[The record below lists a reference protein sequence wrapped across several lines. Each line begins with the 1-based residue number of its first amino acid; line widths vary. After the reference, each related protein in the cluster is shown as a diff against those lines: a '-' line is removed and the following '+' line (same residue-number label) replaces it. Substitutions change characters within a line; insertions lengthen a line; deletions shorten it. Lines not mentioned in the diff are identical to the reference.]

1 MNAQEIAA
9 PSAPRATRREWIGL
23 GVLALP
29 CVLYSMDLTV
39 LNLAVPHLAQ
49 DLKPSPSQLLWIVD
63 IYGFLLAGA
72 LITMGTLGDRIGRRR
87 LLMIGATV
95 FGIVS
100 VLAAFAPTPRL
111 LIAARA
117 LLGLAAATLAP
128 STLSLIRNMFLDDR
142 QRTLAIGIWGASFSA
157 GAAIGP
163 FVGGLLLERF
173 WWGSVFLASVPV
185 MALLLILAP
194 RLLPE
199 FRDPKCG
206 RMDILSAALSLA
218 AVLSVI
224 YGIKRLSEML
234 AFSIEQAVFIALGIV
249 FAVIF
254 VRRQKRLADPLID
267 LAMFRIKA
275 LRASLS
281 INIIGLFAAFG
292 FFLLIAQYFQLALGM
307 GPLEAGLWSA
317 PSGPAFVIGSLM
329 TPALAHRIKP
339 ANLLAGAF
347 LIGALGLVIIAY
359 AVMHPSMAVFMT
371 GYVAFC
377 FGIAPMG
384 TLTTDIVMSTV
395 PPERAGA
402 ASGVSETSFELGGA
416 LGIALLGSFV
426 TAIYR
431 SGTSTLAPIKD
442 VDITPAK
449 ETLAGAVAVARDLP
463 PEIGGPLLE
472 VARHA
477 FVGAFTQ
484 AAFVAAGF
492 CVIAA
497 GLSLAFLRTRSP
509 QSPGG

>member
-1 MNAQEIAA
+1 VNAQELAA
-9 PSAPRATRREWIGL
+9 PGAPRATRREWVGL
-23 GVLALP
+23 AVLALP

-39 LNLAVPHLAQ
+39 LNLAVPRLAQ
-49 DLKPSPSQLLWIVD
+49 DLKPSASQLLWIVD

-100 VLAAFAPTPRL
+100 VLAALAPSARL

-128 STLSLIRNMFLDDR
+128 STLSLIRNMFLDSQ

-163 FVGGLLLERF
+163 FVGGILLEQF

-199 FRDPKCG
+199 FRDPQCG
-206 RMDILSAALSLA
+206 RMDIPSAALSLTA
-218 AVLSVI
+218 ILSVI
-224 YGIKRLSEML
+224 YGTKRISETL
-234 AFSIEQAVFIALGIV
+234 TFSFEPAAFIALGIAL
-249 FAVIF
+249 AVAF
-254 VRRQKRLADPLID
+254 VRRQQRLADPLID
-267 LAMFRIKA
+267 LAMFRIPA

-281 INIIGLFAAFG
+281 INVIGLFAAFG
-292 FFLLIAQYFQLALGM
+292 FFMLIAQYFQLALGM

-317 PSGPAFVIGSLM
+317 PSGPAFILGSLL
-329 TPALAHRIKP
+329 TPALANRVRP
-339 ANLLAGAF
+339 ANVLAGAF
-347 LIGALGLVIIAY
+347 LLAAVGLIVIAC
-359 AVMHPSMAVFMT
+359 AVVHPSMAVFIT

-377 FGIAPMG
+377 IGIAPMG
-384 TLTTDIVMSTV
+384 TLTTDIVMSTA
-395 PPERAGA
+395 PPQRAGA
-402 ASGVSETSFELGGA
+402 ASGISETSFELGGA

-426 TAIYR
+426 TALYR
-431 SGTSTLAPIKD
+431 SATSGMAPIAN
-442 VDITPAK
+442 VNIAPAK

-463 PEIGGPLLE
+463 PEIGRPLLE
-472 VARHA
+472 LARAA

-484 AAFVAAGF
+484 AAFVAAAF

-497 GLSLAFLRTRSP
+497 FLSLAFLRRPSATR
-509 QSPGG
+509 

>member
-1 MNAQEIAA
+1 MGA
-9 PSAPRATRREWIGL
+9 PQATRREWIGL

-29 CVLYSMDLTV
+29 CLLYSMDLTV
-39 LNLAVPHLAQ
+39 LNLAVPRLAQ
-49 DLKPSPSQLLWIVD
+49 DLKPSASQLLWIVD

-72 LITMGTLGDRIGRRR
+72 LITMGTLGDRIGRRK

-95 FGIVS
+95 FGLVS
-100 VLAAFAPTPRL
+100 VLAAFAPSAQL

-206 RMDILSAALSLA
+206 RMDLTSAALSLG

-224 YGIKRLSEML
+224 YGIKRMSEML
-234 AFSIEQAVFIALGIV
+234 RFSTEHALFIGLGLVLAVL
-249 FAVIF
+249 F
-254 VRRQKRLADPLID
+254 VRRQRRIAEPLID
-267 LAMFRIKA
+267 LAMFRIPA
-275 LRASLS
+275 LPVALI

-292 FFLLIAQYFQLALGM
+292 FFLLIGQYFQLALGM

-317 PSGPAFVIGSLM
+317 PSGPAFVIGSLL
-329 TPALAHRIKP
+329 TPALAHRVGR
-339 ANLLAGAF
+339 ANLLAAAFIVGAIG
-347 LIGALGLVIIAY
+347 LIVIAY
-359 AVMHPSMAVFMT
+359 AAAHPNMTLFIT
-371 GYVAFC
+371 GYVTFC
-377 FGIAPMG
+377 LGIAPMG

-402 ASGVSETSFELGGA
+402 ASGISETSFELGGA

-426 TAIYR
+426 TALYR
-431 SGTSTLAPIKD
+431 SATVGIPPIAN
-442 VDITPAK
+442 VDIAAARA
-449 ETLAGAVAVARDLP
+449 TLAGAVAVTRGLP
-463 PEIGGPLLE
+463 PEIGEPVLRI
-472 VARHA
+472 AREA

-484 AAFVAAGF
+484 AALVAAAL
-492 CVIAA
+492 CVVVAII
-497 GLSLAFLRTRSP
+497 SLTVLRRS
-509 QSPGG
+509 SVAR

>member
-1 MNAQEIAA
+1 MNAQEQLAA
-9 PSAPRATRREWIGL
+9 PIAPRATRREWIGL
-23 GVLALP
+23 AVLALP
-29 CVLYSMDLTV
+29 CLLYSMDLTV
-39 LNLAVPHLAQ
+39 LNLAIPHIAE
-49 DLKPSPSQLLWIVD
+49 DLEPSASQMLWIVD

-87 LLMIGATV
+87 LLMIGATI

-100 VLAAFAPTPRL
+100 VLAAFAPSARL

-142 QRTLAIGIWGASFSA
+142 QRTLAIGIWGASFST

-199 FRDPKCG
+199 FRDPKSG
-206 RMDILSAALSLA
+206 RMDIASAALSLA

-224 YGIKRLSEML
+224 YGIKRMSEML
-234 AFSIEQAVFIALGIV
+234 VFSIEHAMFIVLGLSLAVL
-249 FAVIF
+249 F
-254 VRRQKRLADPLID
+254 VRRQLRLADPLID
-267 LAMFRIKA
+267 LAMFRIGA

-292 FFLLIAQYFQLALGM
+292 FFLLISQYFQLVLGM
-307 GPLEAGLWSA
+307 GPLEAGLWTA
-317 PSGPAFVIGSLM
+317 PSGPAFVIGSLA
-329 TPALAHRIKP
+329 TPALAHRIRP
-339 ANLLAGAF
+339 AYVLAGGF
-347 LIGALGLVIIAY
+347 FIGAIGLVVI
-359 AVMHPSMAVFMT
+359 SMASAHPNMALFMV

-402 ASGVSETSFELGGA
+402 ASGISETSFELGGA

-431 SGTSTLAPIKD
+431 SALAGLAPIAH
-442 VDITPAK
+442 VDIAPAE
-449 ETLAGAVAVARDLP
+449 ETLAGAVALARGLAP
-463 PEIGGPLLE
+463 QVGEPLLE
-472 VARHA
+472 IARRAFAGA
-477 FVGAFTQ
+477 FVQ
-484 AAFVAAGF
+484 ASL
-492 CVIAA
+492 IAA
-497 GLSLAFLRTRSP
+497 ALCIIAAIIALAFLRRPPSVAR
-509 QSPGG
+509 

>member
-1 MNAQEIAA
+1 VNAQQIAA
-9 PSAPRATRREWIGL
+9 PGAPRATRREWIGL

-39 LNLAVPHLAQ
+39 LNLAVPLLAE

-185 MALLLILAP
+185 MALLLILGP

-199 FRDPKCG
+199 FRDPQCG
-206 RMDILSAALSLA
+206 RMDIVSAALSVG

-224 YGIKRLSEML
+224 YGIKRMAETLS
-234 AFSIEQAVFIALGIV
+234 FSAEQAVFIALGLAL
-249 FAVIF
+249 AVVF
-254 VRRQKRLADPLID
+254 VRRQLHLADPLID
-267 LAMFRIKA
+267 LAMFRIRA

-281 INIIGLFAAFG
+281 INVIGLFAAFG
-292 FFLLIAQYFQLALGM
+292 FFLLIAQYFQIALGM

-317 PSGPAFVIGSLM
+317 PSGPAFVLGSLL
-329 TPALAHRIKP
+329 TPALAHRMPP

-347 LIGALGLVIIAY
+347 FVAAVGLLIIAY
-359 AVMHPSMAVFMT
+359 AIVHPGMAVFMT

-384 TLTTDIVMSTV
+384 TLTTDIVMSTA

-402 ASGVSETSFELGGA
+402 ASGISETSFELGGA

-431 SGTSTLAPIKD
+431 SATAGIAPIAG
-442 VDITPAK
+442 VDITPLK
-449 ETLAGAVAVARDLP
+449 ETLAGAVTLARELP
-463 PEIGGPLLE
+463 PEVGGPLLE
-472 VARHA
+472 VARQA
-477 FVGAFTQ
+477 FAGAFTQ
-484 AAFVAAGF
+484 AAFVAAAF

-497 GLSLAFLRTRSP
+497 ILSLVFLRRPS
-509 QSPGG
+509 GAR

>member
-23 GVLALP
+23 GVLTLP

-39 LNLAVPHLAQ
+39 LNLAVPQLAQ
-49 DLKPSPSQLLWIVD
+49 DLKPSASQMLWIVD

-100 VLAAFAPTPRL
+100 VLAAFAPTAQM

-142 QRTLAIGIWGASFSA
+142 QRTLAIGIWGAGFSS

-163 FVGGLLLERF
+163 FVGGILLERF

-185 MALLLILAP
+185 MALLLVLAP

-199 FRDPKCG
+199 FRDPQCG
-206 RMDILSAALSLA
+206 RMDIVSAALSLA
-218 AVLSVI
+218 AVLSII
-224 YGIKRLSEML
+224 YGIKRMAEML
-234 AFSIEQAVFIALGIV
+234 VFSFEHAAFIAAGIAL
-249 FAVIF
+249 AVVF
-254 VRRQKRLADPLID
+254 VRRQLRLADPLID
-267 LAMFRIKA
+267 LAMFRIRA

-292 FFLLIAQYFQLALGM
+292 FFLLISQYFQLALGM

-317 PSGPAFVIGSLM
+317 PSGPAFIIGSLA
-329 TPALAHRIKP
+329 TPALANRIRP

-347 LIGALGLVIIAY
+347 IIGAIGLLVIAY
-359 AVMHPSMAVFMT
+359 AAAHPSMGLFMA

-377 FGIAPMG
+377 LGIAPMG

-402 ASGVSETSFELGGA
+402 ASGISETSFELGGA

-426 TAIYR
+426 AALYR
-431 SGTSTLAPIKD
+431 SSTAGLMPLTQ

-449 ETLAGAVAVARDLP
+449 ETLAGAVAVAKQLP
-463 PEIGGPLLE
+463 PEIGGPLLAI
-472 VARHA
+472 ARQA
-477 FVGAFTQ
+477 FVDAFAQ
-484 AAFVAAGF
+484 AALVAAAL
-492 CVIAA
+492 CVVVAII
-497 GLSLAFLRTRSP
+497 SLAFLRRPSVTR
-509 QSPGG
+509 